1 MVFLNL
7 AVISFNFTSVIHDS
21 KMQRYL
27 KHNSPHRRLLRFLP
41 FLLHPA
47 LVSINQCRIY
57 KWNQLIMISFVAGI
71 IQTILYADF
80 IYYFIKSNQNEH
92 IINLPIWSVIIIKL
106 INKSLIC
113 TSPLRIRLTLLT
125 AFASLFLVST
135 LAWLWFDQAMILRGL
150 FFFRFCPCSWATR
163 FWMLLADT
171 SFQIVS

>member
-1 MVFLNL
+1 
-7 AVISFNFTSVIHDS
+7 
-21 KMQRYL
+21 MQRYL
-27 KHNSPHRRLLRFLP
+27 KHNSPHRRLFRFLP
-41 FLLHPA
+41 LLLHPT
-47 LVSINQCRIY
+47 LVFNNLLRIY

-125 AFASLFLVST
+125 VSASLLQVFT
-135 LAWLWFDQAMILRGL
+135 LAFLWFDQAMISRGL
-150 FFFRFCPCSWATR
+150 FFFKSCPHSWATR
-163 FWMLLADT
+163 FCSLLADT
-171 SFQIVS
+171 SFQWVSSLFSLVLHKILWWYSSFIQ